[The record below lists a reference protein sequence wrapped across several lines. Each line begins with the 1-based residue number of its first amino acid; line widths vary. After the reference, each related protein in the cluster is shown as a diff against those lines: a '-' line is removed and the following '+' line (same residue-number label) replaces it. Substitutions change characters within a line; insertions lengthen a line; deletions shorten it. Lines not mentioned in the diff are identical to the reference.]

1 MSPSK
6 GFRARTSGGSRPPRR
21 PQGPG
26 VPSAPGDEGP
36 VPPPDDPGLRN
47 RGSEEVGAE
56 SREMARKRLEAVEML
71 RAASRPAGPGT
82 GPPAEPQPPQD
93 PSAQQAK
100 KPR

>member
-26 VPSAPGDEGP
+26 VPAAPGEGGP
-36 VPPPDDPGLRN
+36 VPPADDPGLRK
-47 RGSEEVGAE
+47 RGSEEAGAE
-56 SREMARKRLEAVEML
+56 SREMARKRLEAIEAL
-71 RAASRPAGPGT
+71 RTANRPTGPGAS
-82 GPPAEPQPPQD
+82 PPAEPHPPQD
-93 PSAQQAK
+93 PNSQQAK